1 MFKRIAIL
9 TAVAAAA
16 VVPAAAQASQ
26 LPPIGPVKPLE
37 VKWILAPGQTTEQY
51 PTMYGYETVANDDL
65 TYPGPR
71 VP

>member
-9 TAVAAAA
+9 TLAAAA
-16 VVPAAAQASQ
+16 LVPAAAQASSQ
-26 LPPIGPVKPLE
+26 PPIGPIKPLQ

-51 PTMYGYETVANDDL
+51 PTWGGYETVEWDDL
-65 TYPGPR
+65 SYPGPR

>member
-9 TAVAAAA
+9 ALAAAA
-16 VVPAAAQASQ
+16 LVPAAAQASPQ
-26 LPPIGPVKPLE
+26 PPIGPLKPMQ
-37 VKWILAPGQTTEQY
+37 VKWILAPGQTTEEF
-51 PTMYGYETVANDDL
+51 PTMYGYETVEFDDP